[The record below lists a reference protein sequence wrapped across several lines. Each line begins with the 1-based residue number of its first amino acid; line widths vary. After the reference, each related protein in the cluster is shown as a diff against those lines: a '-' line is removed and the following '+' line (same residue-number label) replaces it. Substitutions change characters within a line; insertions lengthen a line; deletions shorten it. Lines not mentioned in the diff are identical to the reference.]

1 MVQLRDDRK
10 KQLEETKTEVENF
23 KVKCYKWYQIQVLQI
38 YFEVKKLKIIIWC
51 KWIKK
56 RWKSVPLNIKKI
68 NFNLKLFI
76 FTQQTD
82 LKNSITIL

>member
-38 YFEVKKLKIIIWC
+38 YFEVKKLK
-51 KWIKK
+51 
-56 RWKSVPLNIKKI
+56 N
-68 NFNLKLFI
+68 NNLM
-76 FTQQTD
+76 
-82 LKNSITIL
+82 